1 MNFQYYETLL
11 DKSKKNL
18 QYYLDQIKPAFTKK
32 EMQTLL
38 KDINNE
44 ALGKNEKSTLAKG
57 YIKID
62 TDTKG
67 LADFSR
73 FSENQLKSLY
83 QILISKEINTK
94 KAVKW
99 RLYQYLKYVRGFKSN
114 SVYVNRTNE
123 ENNNIDFI
131 VETETKDLIFIT
143 CHPILELDNYMELIS
158 NFIEFAKRNK
168 IIPNKVII
176 AACKSYRNIPISDAF
191 AIGNKSIIPDLWLEW
206 VDLSKQFDGEDLLI
220 IKIDDEDQERFE
232 LAGFNFGSTENMLDY
247 IYDKTNGGQIS
258 IFKQIGYFS
267 EFIQEEPQVELIW
280 KGIMIKTN

>member
-11 DKSKKNL
+11 DKSKNNL
-18 QYYLDQIKPAFTKK
+18 KYYLDQIKPAFTKK
-32 EMQTLL
+32 EMQILL

-44 ALGKNEKSTLAKG
+44 ALGKTEKSTLANG

-62 TDTKG
+62 ANTKD
-67 LADFSR
+67 LADYSR
-73 FSENQLKSLY
+73 FSVNQLKSLY

-99 RLYQYLKYVRGFKSN
+99 RLYQYLKYVRGFRSN
-114 SVYVNRTNE
+114 SVYVNRTNGKK
-123 ENNNIDFI
+123 NNIDLI
-131 VETETKDLIFIT
+131 VETENKDLIFIT
-143 CHPILELDNYMELIS
+143 CLPILELDNYMEVIS

-191 AIGNKSIIPDLWLEW
+191 AIGNKSIIPDIWLEW
-206 VDLSKQFDGEDLLI
+206 VDLNKQFDGEDLLI
-220 IKIDDEDQERFE
+220 IKIDEDDQERFE
-232 LAGFNFGSTENMLDY
+232 LAGFNFSSTENMLDY

-258 IFKQIGYFS
+258 VFKQIGYFS

>member
-11 DKSKKNL
+11 DKSKNNL
-18 QYYLDQIKPAFTKK
+18 QYFLEQLKPAFTKK
-32 EMQTLL
+32 ELQTIL

-44 ALGKNEKSTLAKG
+44 ALGKNEKSTLANG

-62 TDTKG
+62 SNTKD

-73 FSENQLKSLY
+73 FSANQLKSLY

-99 RLYQYLKYVRGFKSN
+99 RLYQYLKYVRGFKSD

-123 ENNNIDFI
+123 KNNMIDFI
-131 VETETKDLIFIT
+131 VETEAKDLIFIT
-143 CHPILELDNYMELIS
+143 CLQILELDNYMEIIN

-191 AIGNKSIIPDLWLEW
+191 AIGKKSIIPDIWLEW
-206 VDLSKQFDGEDLLI
+206 IDLNKQFDGEDLLI
-220 IKIDDEDQERFE
+220 IKINEDDRERFE
-232 LAGFNFGSTENMLDY
+232 LAGFNFSSTEDMLDY

-258 IFKQIGYFS
+258 VFKQIGYFS